1 MEFREMVMT
10 TLYARQQKRHRLLDS
25 VGEGKG
31 GMIGENRTEPCILPE
46 VKQMTSASLKDET
59 GHSKPGLQNNP
70 EGQGGKGSGRGV
82 LDAEDTCA
90 PVADSCRRIA
100 NTTTTL

>member
-46 VKQMTSASLKDET
+46 VK
-59 GHSKPGLQNNP
+59 
-70 EGQGGKGSGRGV
+70 
-82 LDAEDTCA
+82 
-90 PVADSCRRIA
+90 
-100 NTTTTL
+100 